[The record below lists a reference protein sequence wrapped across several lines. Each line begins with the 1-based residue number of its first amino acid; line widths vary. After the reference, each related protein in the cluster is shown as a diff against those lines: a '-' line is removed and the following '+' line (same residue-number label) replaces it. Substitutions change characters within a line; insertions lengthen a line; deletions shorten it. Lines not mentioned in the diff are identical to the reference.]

1 MRTSK
6 PVTVTLGDMA
16 ERVDALRVS
25 GRYASTSEV
34 LRAGVRALER
44 EQAALDAYMR
54 EEVRKALDDTRPS
67 VPSEDV
73 FARLKRR
80 HQEEAKAAGRG
91 V

>member
-16 ERVDALRVS
+16 ERVEALRAS
-25 GRYASTSEV
+25 GHYTSTSEV

-54 EEVRKALDDTRPS
+54 EEVRKALEDSRPS
-67 VPSEDV
+67 IPAEDV

-80 HQEEAKAAGRG
+80 HQEETKASGRG

>member
-16 ERVDALRVS
+16 ERVEALRAS
-25 GRYASTSEV
+25 GRYTSTSEV

-54 EEVRKALDDTRPS
+54 EEVRKALDDTRS
-67 VPSEDV
+67 SIPSEDV
-73 FARLKRR
+73 FARLRRR